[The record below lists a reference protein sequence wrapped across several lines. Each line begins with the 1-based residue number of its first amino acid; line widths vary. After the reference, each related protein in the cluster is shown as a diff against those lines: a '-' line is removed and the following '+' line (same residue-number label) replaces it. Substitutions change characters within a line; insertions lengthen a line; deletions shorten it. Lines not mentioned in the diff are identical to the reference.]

1 MVKAIEFE
9 KLVLPSIRLR
19 TFGFPNL
26 HLRTFA
32 SKLVLPNY
40 TTHPKPTPTLPS
52 EPPAKQTNPPNT
64 HQLRQTFAIK
74 QDSKAFFLQAKAVRK
89 NKYSTVK
96 SALWH
101 SQHQTIGRK
110 YNTQQPALRQDA
122 YSIAISDYEKVEIPY
137 QKYHISTTQGEG
149 FALLR
154 RCYPSPTSI
163 SEYQS

>member
-1 MVKAIEFE
+1 M
-9 KLVLPSIRLR
+9 LVHTRTQRNPKRTPKNLNNPSANRNEA
-19 TFGFPNL
+19 PN
-26 HLRTFA
+26 
-32 SKLVLPNY
+32 
-40 TTHPKPTPTLPS
+40 
-52 EPPAKQTNPPNT
+52 EPQIV
-64 HQLRQTFAIK
+64 HTFAIK
-74 QDSKAFFLQAKAVRK
+74 HDSQAFFLQAKAVRK

-96 SALWH
+96 SALWQ

-163 SEYQS
+163 SEYHS

>member
-1 MVKAIEFE
+1 M
-9 KLVLPSIRLR
+9 LVHTRTKRNPKRTPKNLNNPSANRNEA
-19 TFGFPNL
+19 PN
-26 HLRTFA
+26 
-32 SKLVLPNY
+32 
-40 TTHPKPTPTLPS
+40 
-52 EPPAKQTNPPNT
+52 EPQIV
-64 HQLRQTFAIK
+64 HTFAIK
-74 QDSKAFFLQAKAVRK
+74 HDSQAFFLQAKAVRK

-96 SALWH
+96 SALWQ

-122 YSIAISDYEKVEIPY
+122 YSIAISDHEKVEIPY

-163 SEYQS
+163 SEYQSWHAASTYNDIWRCPQSRWWVRQAPG